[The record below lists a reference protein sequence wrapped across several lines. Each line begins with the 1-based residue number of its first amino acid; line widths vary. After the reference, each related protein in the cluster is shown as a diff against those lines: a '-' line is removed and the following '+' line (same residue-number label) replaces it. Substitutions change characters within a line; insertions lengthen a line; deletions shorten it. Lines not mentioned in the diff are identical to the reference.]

1 MDIKILTALLTKPNV
16 DIIKIYYEIAKIHE
30 EQQNYK
36 KAIEYY
42 NAYLN
47 IHYVNDLLYDRA
59 LCYIKTGDLNLA
71 IKDLEKYLSTT
82 QNALAYNYLGCLY
95 NKTNNITNAIEC
107 LNKSINLDELFLDS
121 YELLFDILLKAN
133 EPTLAIETLNKA
145 IVKTSDIYKKQ
156 ILVIKIA
163 NTYFELEMY
172 EKAKTLYAQLLKS
185 NDDLQIIN
193 KLSFCLIQLCDFENS
208 FKYLKYILKID
219 SQNYDALET
228 IGFYF
233 YYIKFDYADAL
244 KYYIRAL
251 KINPSNIASIINV
264 ASCYKKLHMLEDSI
278 NFYNEAYKKTTEKLK
293 RDKDNCYL
301 YLLHANILL
310 GLDNFEESV
319 RFFQKCIDIS
329 TDNKTCFYSNCY
341 LSYFGMAKL
350 YESIG
355 DFQNAMYYINKSL
368 SISNNIMLKYFY
380 SDFKKNHKKTP

>member
-1 MDIKILTALLTKPNV
+1 MDVKILTNLLTKPNA
-16 DIIKIYYEIAKIHE
+16 DIIKIYYEIAKVYE

-47 IHYVNDLLYDRA
+47 IQYVNDLLYDRA
-59 LCYIKTGDLNLA
+59 LCYIKIGDFNLA

-82 QNALAYNYLGCLY
+82 QNALAYNYLGYLY
-95 NKTNNITNAIEC
+95 NKTNDTTKAIDC
-107 LNKSINLDELFLDS
+107 LNKSINLDELFLEP
-121 YELLFDILLKAN
+121 YELLFDILLKIN

-145 IVKTSDIYKKQ
+145 IVKTSDMCTKQ
-156 ILVIKIA
+156 ILVTKIA
-163 NTYFELEMY
+163 NTYFELEIY
-172 EKAKTLYAQLLKS
+172 KKAKMLYTQLLKS
-185 NDDLQIIN
+185 NNDLHITN
-193 KLSFCLIQLCDFENS
+193 KLSFCLMQLSDFESS
-208 FKYLKYILKID
+208 FKYLKYILEID

-233 YYIKFDYADAL
+233 YYIKFDYANAL

-251 KINPSNIASIINV
+251 KINPSNIESMINV

-293 RDKDNCYL
+293 IEKDNCYL

-310 GLDNFEESV
+310 GLDNFEESI

-329 TDNKTCFYSNCY
+329 TSNKTCFYSNCY
-341 LSYFGMAKL
+341 LSFFGMAKL

-355 DFQNAMYYINKSL
+355 DSQNAMYYINKSL
-368 SISNNIMLKYFY
+368 SISNNIMLKYFHAN
-380 SDFKKNHKKTP
+380 FKKSL